1 MKKQLQCFLWG
12 MFFLLL
18 HFQSLAQ
25 GRVVSGTVTAASDG
39 SPLPGVSI
47 GVKGTPRGTVTDKD
61 GTFSIEAA
69 PSDVL
74 VFTFIG
80 MKPLNRTV
88 GNAARVDVALEDDTK
103 SLSEVVVTALGIKQE
118 KKALGYAVT
127 EVKGATIAQTQRE
140 NFVNGLAGRVA
151 GVDVAATSGLPG
163 SSSSI
168 VIRGISSLSGSNQP
182 LFVVDGLPISNNT
195 TSTGV
200 FASSI
205 SGGRKSFENRG
216 VDFTNRAADIN
227 PEDIETIT
235 VLKGPE
241 AAALYGIEAA
251 SGAIVITTKRGK
263 AGKPRIDY
271 SNSFRIDR
279 IVKYPEVQR
288 VYDRG
293 VNGYSV
299 DGDENLYY
307 FGAPYP
313 SEAQF
318 YDNVKNFFQ
327 DAYTNKHNLS
337 FTGGNESAQFRIS
350 GSYTDAEGFIPNTGL
365 ERLTLSSA
373 VSAKLNKVL
382 STDVTFDY
390 TRSDND
396 QTFRGTGGPLLHL
409 LLWPG
414 TDDASN
420 YLTPGGQRRNY
431 GEFASAVENPFF
443 NVNKNV
449 FNSLTDRYRLNTQL
463 NADITDWMKLVGQV
477 GVDYYTEKNTIVRHP
492 ESQSGIQY
500 GGIFDQAVI
509 TNRNLT
515 MQYYAHITPPA
526 FLNSKVRTDLKLG
539 SAVYDYNTFSAA
551 STGENFM
558 APDLLSINN
567 TTLTTQRAYNN
578 LTQRR
583 LVGAFGSF
591 NVSYDDILFLTLTGR
606 NDWSSTLPIQN
617 RSFFYPSAGM
627 SFIFTELSPF
637 AGIRD
642 VLSYGKLRAS
652 IAQVGKDAR
661 PYSIRPFYETATTTG
676 GGFRY
681 GFSGPSLNL
690 RPEMTTSYE
699 FGTELKFFND
709 RLGIDA
715 TYFKKKSVD
724 QIVQNLRLSYAT
736 GFVLMAFNAG
746 EMENEGIEL
755 QLNAAPIVTKDFTW
769 DILANFTRNRSKLT
783 KLPGD
788 VTEFYNSDTWMYGN
802 VRGGARLDGPLTT
815 FTGYDYERNEN
826 GEMLINP
833 STGLPILNTKEWVV
847 VGDRQPDFNV
857 GLTNTFTYKNLSLNF
872 LLDFR
877 KGGDVYNA
885 TEHYLTTRGLS
896 MRTLDRETPRI
907 VTGVLKDGLEN
918 TANPTPN
925 NIPVDLSRNSSY
937 WASIYPHNNFI
948 EKDVNW
954 VRLRD
959 VTLNYSLPASIL
971 GKAKFINS
979 ASVFVTGTDLFL
991 LTNYSGLDP
1000 IANGNSA
1007 AVGGAGGVGFDYGNF
1022 PLPRGLNFGVR
1033 VGL

>member
-1 MKKQLQCFLWG
+1 MKKSVRCFLWG
-12 MFFLLL
+12 ICFLLF
-18 HFQSLAQ
+18 HFQSFAQ
-25 GRVVSGTVTAASDG
+25 SKTVTGKVTSAEDQFE
-39 SPLPGVSI
+39 LPGVSI
-47 GVKGTPRGTVTDKD
+47 AVKGKAQGTVTDATGKY
-61 GTFSIEAA
+61 SINVEPA
-69 PSDVL
+69 DVL

-80 MKPLNRTV
+80 MKTAERKV
-88 GNAARVDVALEDDTK
+88 GEASTINVALQTDSK
-103 SLSEVVVTALGIKQE
+103 GLSEVVVTALGIKQE

-127 EVKGATIAQTQRE
+127 EVRGATIAQTQRE

-151 GVDVAATSGLPG
+151 GVEVNATSGLPG

-168 VIRGISSLSGSNQP
+168 VIRGISSLSGNNQP

-195 TSTGV
+195 TSTNV
-200 FASSI
+200 FATA
-205 SGGRKSFENRG
+205 GTNKSFENRG

-227 PEDIETIT
+227 PQDIETIT

-263 AGKPRIDY
+263 AGESRIDY
-271 SNSFRIDR
+271 SNSFRLDR
-279 IVKYPEVQR
+279 IVRYPETQQ

-293 VNGYSV
+293 VNGYPG
-299 DGDENLYY
+299 DGEELYY
-307 FGAPYP
+307 FGPAYP
-313 SEAQF
+313 EGTQF

-327 DAYTNKHNLS
+327 DARTQKHNLA
-337 FTGGNESAQFRIS
+337 FTGGSENAQYRIS
-350 GSYTDAEGFIPNTGL
+350 GAYTNAEGFVPGTGL
-365 ERLTLSSA
+365 DKLNLSSA
-373 VSAKLNKVL
+373 ITAKLNKYI

-396 QTFRGTGGPLLHL
+396 QTFRGSGGPLLHL
-409 LLWPG
+409 LLWPS

-420 YLTPGGQRRNY
+420 YLTPGGKRRDY
-431 GEFASAVENPFF
+431 ADFADANDVENAFF
-443 NVNKNV
+443 NANKNV

-463 NADITDWMKLVGQV
+463 TATATDWLKLVGQV

-492 ESQSGIQY
+492 ESNSGKSY
-500 GGIFDQAVI
+500 GGVFDQALI

-515 MQYYAHITPPA
+515 FQYYAHITPPA
-526 FLNSKVRTDLKLG
+526 FLNDKIRTDLKLG

-551 STGENFM
+551 ASGENFQ
-558 APDLLSINN
+558 APDLWSINN
-567 TTLTTQRAYNN
+567 TELTTQRAFNN

-583 LVGAFGSF
+583 LIGVFGSA
-591 NVSYDDILFLTLTGR
+591 NISYDDMLYLTLTGR
-606 NDWSSTLPIQN
+606 NDWSSTLPVQN
-617 RSFFYPSAGM
+617 RSFFYPSAGL
-627 SFIFTELSPF
+627 SFIFTELEPF
-637 AGIRD
+637 AGIKN

-661 PYSIRPFYETATTTG
+661 PYSIRPYYETATTTG
-676 GGFRY
+676 GGYRY
-681 GFSGPSLNL
+681 GFTGPSLNL

-736 GFVLMAFNAG
+736 GFVLMTFNAG
-746 EMENEGIEL
+746 EMYNEGVEL
-755 QLNAAPIVTKDFTW
+755 QLNGTPVLTSDFSW
-769 DILANFTRNRSKLT
+769 DILANFTSNNSKLT

-788 VTEFYNSDTWMYGN
+788 VQEFYNSDTWLYGN

-815 FTGYDYERNEN
+815 FTGYDYQRNEN
-826 GEMLINP
+826 GEVLINP
-833 STGLPILNTKEWVV
+833 SSGLPLLNTTDWEI

-885 TEHYLTTRGLS
+885 TEHYLVTRGLS
-896 MRTLDRETPRI
+896 PKTLDRDTPRI
-907 VTGVLKDGLEN
+907 VKGVLKDGLEN

-925 NIPVDLSRNSSY
+925 NIPIDLARNSSY
-937 WASIYPHNNFI
+937 WKSIYPESSFI
-948 EKDVNW
+948 EKDINW

-959 VTLNYSLPASIL
+959 VTLNYRLPSDVL
-971 GKAKFINS
+971 SRAKFIKD
-979 ASVFVTGTDLFL
+979 ASIFVTGTDLFL

-1000 IANGNSA
+1000 VANGNSA
-1007 AVGGAGGVGFDYGNF
+1007 AVGGAGGTGFDYGNF
-1022 PLPRGLNFGVR
+1022 PLPRGLNFGIR
-1033 VGL
+1033 AGF